1 MRHYFLFNVNL
12 IILIKPKKDPLSP
25 YVSALPNKK
34 RKKKK
39 KFSHTPKKHPMFS
52 FSLYSVFHPPQTLV
66 ASHLT

>member
-34 RKKKK
+34 RKKIKNKK
-39 KFSHTPKKHPMFS
+39 NKKNKKIKIKIKIN
-52 FSLYSVFHPPQTLV
+52 
-66 ASHLT
+66 